1 MESESEEQGSDWSD
15 LRDCSVQLEKEN
27 PQAII
32 SSPVLVFGV
41 ARRDINWK
49 KQGS

>member
-27 PQAII
+27 PQAMI
-32 SSPVLVFGV
+32 SSAVLVFGV
-41 ARRDINWK
+41 ARRDIN
-49 KQGS
+49 